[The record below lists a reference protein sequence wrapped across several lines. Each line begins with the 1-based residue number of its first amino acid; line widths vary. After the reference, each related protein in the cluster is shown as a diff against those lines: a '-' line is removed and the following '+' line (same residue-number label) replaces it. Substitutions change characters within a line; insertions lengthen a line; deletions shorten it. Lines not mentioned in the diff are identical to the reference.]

1 VATTT
6 ASPRATAVTTAADG
20 PGPRAAHGD
29 ARFSPGTVPS
39 AADPACTGPGSAV
52 DAVVP
57 GEGAGARGSTPN
69 LFALRP
75 ATTANSDALRE
86 QAVARALGLTTV
98 AVALCLVAL
107 VINLRF
113 PVPAPGA
120 EPRGPLAVASL
131 AGGGL
136 ALLLDDALLLHARS
150 GLPRRRVTAEALG
163 LAALGAPLLSSADG
177 TLLLRGR
184 TADDPL
190 WHLLRCRIDADVAQ
204 CSRVMP
210 IPAPPAPLGLRE
222 SYLGDVLFLQLDDGR
237 LLRRSPRGDI
247 DGEAVVP
254 RPLAPAPM
262 LYREGLL
269 VIPQPDTPL
278 LGIHR
283 SDSGEFG
290 AQLDAVFLLTPAGTA
305 PTRRIVDVA
314 AVGDDR
320 YALLEDEAGV
330 RQLYHFDTNWGAPR
344 RVALETE
351 PAANAYLSSW
361 RDRLLLAS
369 PTQRVQTRIA
379 PGGRVEAAFES
390 PILKDDHDAWKRA
403 TAQRDRIRRLGLIAP
418 LLIAMLLL
426 VLAGLKAAQARALRR
441 YPPLRG
447 GLLDPMPAGI
457 RWLPPVEGQTRA
469 AARLAML
476 TLGAILCA
484 AIGAGLAGAGARVA
498 CLLPAFL
505 AAMLG
510 SAWLLRGCG
519 GHLGR
524 RDGDVIA
531 VDHDGRYFYG
541 REDQLRHG
549 AGFLFAGA
557 VAIPATLPGLGAVDP
572 RAAPAA
578 GTRIDVTTA
587 TGLLWHLAH
596 PWVQALVLVFLGLLV
611 SLGTWL
617 LTA

>member
-1 VATTT
+1 V
-6 ASPRATAVTTAADG
+6 
-20 PGPRAAHGD
+20 
-29 ARFSPGTVPS
+29 SPGE
-39 AADPACTGPGSAV
+39 D
-52 DAVVP
+52 
-57 GEGAGARGSTPN
+57 AGARGGTPN

-75 ATTANSDALRE
+75 ATTASSDALRE
-86 QAVARALGLTTV
+86 QAVARALGLTAV
-98 AVALCLVAL
+98 AFALCLLAL

-113 PVPAPGA
+113 PAPAPGT
-120 EPRGPLAVASL
+120 EPRGPLALASL
-131 AGGGL
+131 PGGGL

-163 LAALGAPLLSSADG
+163 LAALGAPLLPSADG
-177 TLLLRGR
+177 SLLLRGR

-190 WHLLRCRIDADVAQ
+190 WHLLRCRIDADVADAAE

-247 DGEAVVP
+247 DGEAAVP

-269 VIPQPDTPL
+269 IIPQPDTPL

-330 RQLYHFDTNWGAPR
+330 RQLYRFDANWGAPR

-351 PAANAYLSSW
+351 PAADAYLSSW

-379 PGGRVEAAFES
+379 PGGRVEATFES
-390 PILKDDHDAWKRA
+390 PMLKDDHDAWKRA
-403 TAQRDRIRRLGLIAP
+403 TAQRELIRRLGLLAP
-418 LLIAMLLL
+418 HADRHAPPG
-426 VLAGLKAAQARALRR
+426 AGWTTGRAGPGAAAL
-441 YPPLRG
+441 
-447 GLLDPMPAGI
+447 PAGPG
-457 RWLPPVEGQTRA
+457 RPPRPDAGGD
-469 AARLAML
+469 
-476 TLGAILCA
+476 TL
-484 AIGAGLAGAGARVA
+484 
-498 CLLPAFL
+498 
-505 AAMLG
+505 
-510 SAWLLRGCG
+510 
-519 GHLGR
+519 
-524 RDGDVIA
+524 
-531 VDHDGRYFYG
+531 
-541 REDQLRHG
+541 
-549 AGFLFAGA
+549 
-557 VAIPATLPGLGAVDP
+557 
-572 RAAPAA
+572 AAPARGPDPGCSQA
-578 GTRIDVTTA
+578 GNDDPGHNPVCGNRRGARRCRRTGSMPA
-587 TGLLWHLAH
+587 TGLPRRHAGQHLA
-596 PWVQALVLVFLGLLV
+596 AAGLWWP
-611 SLGTWL
+611 SRSSRWRSDRRRP
-617 LTA
+617 